1 MYNPTTSSSKSL
13 VFVDSRVA
21 NANDSIENA
30 APRAEVIVLDT
41 INNGVA
47 QITEAL
53 TQHTNISSIHIVSYG
68 QTGSLQLNSTQL
80 NRQTLKTDYA
90 TSLASRT
97 NAFTLILAGIQQQI
111 RPLVSWLASSSLS
124 RQFSSISSIATLS
137 ALRSSV
143 ISHQSSVISY

>member
-1 MYNPTTSSSKSL
+1 MHNPTTSSSKSL

-30 APRAEVIVLDT
+30 APRVEVIVLDA

-53 TQHTNISSIHIVSYG
+53 TQHTNVSSIHIVSYG

-80 NRQTLKTDYA
+80 NRQNLKTDYA

-97 NAFTLILAGIQQQI
+97 NTLTPMLTGIQQ
-111 RPLVSWLASSSLS
+111 RLGRLVS
-124 RQFSSISSIATLS
+124 
-137 ALRSSV
+137 
-143 ISHQSSVISY
+143 